1 MSDGRARGPKVRL
14 FVAGDLEP
22 GATIGLTPGQAHYLK
37 HVMRMEAGA
46 QVSLFNGRDGEW
58 LGRIDGLGRGWGSL
72 SLTDRRREQAREPDL
87 WLVFAPIKRARI
99 DFLAEKATELGVSA
113 LWPVF
118 TRHSAVTRV
127 NVERLRA
134 NAVAAA
140 EQCERLTVPEVFEPV
155 AFDELLARWPR
166 ERRLIVCDESGAAPP
181 IAEVLGGVRGPPPD
195 LPSPAV
201 AGFAKAGGFGP
212 QGGAEAAGWALL
224 TGPEGGLAR
233 SELDA
238 LNDLPFVTRVGLGPR
253 ILRADTAAVA
263 ALACWQA
270 LLGDWRAPPDAGT
283 AATSE

>member
-1 MSDGRARGPKVRL
+1 MSDGKPRGPKVRL
-14 FVAGDLEP
+14 FVAGDLKP
-22 GATIGLTPGQAHYLK
+22 GATVGLTPGQAHYLK

-72 SLTDRRREQAREPDL
+72 SLTDRRREQAQERDL

-99 DFLAEKATELGVSA
+99 DFLAEKATELGVAA

-118 TRHSAVTRV
+118 TRHSAVMRV

-134 NAVAAA
+134 NAVEAAQ
-140 EQCERLTVPEVFEPV
+140 QCERLTVPEVFEPV
-155 AFDELLARWPR
+155 TFDELVARWPR
-166 ERRLIVCDESGAAPP
+166 ERRLIVCDESGGAPP
-181 IAEVLGGVRGPPPD
+181 IAEVLGGMR
-195 LPSPAV
+195 
-201 AGFAKAGGFGP
+201 
-212 QGGAEAAGWALL
+212 GAEAASWALL

-238 LNDLPFVTRVGLGPR
+238 LGDLPFVTKVGLGPR

-270 LLGDWRAPPDAGT
+270 LLGDWRAPPHAGT
-283 AATSE
+283 AETSE